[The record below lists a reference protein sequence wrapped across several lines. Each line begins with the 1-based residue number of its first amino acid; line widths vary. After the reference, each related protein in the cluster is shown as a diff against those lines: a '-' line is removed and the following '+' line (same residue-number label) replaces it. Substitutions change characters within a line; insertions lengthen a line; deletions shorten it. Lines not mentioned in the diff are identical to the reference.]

1 MAWYQFV
8 GMTKRNV
15 AVFLKDKTAV
25 FFSMLAPLI
34 TMFLY
39 LVFLK
44 STYMNSINEGLKPLK
59 DLIDFNDV
67 DSFSNAWLLSGVLG
81 TSCVTISLNSLAIM
95 VEDKERKI
103 DYDYS
108 ASPIKKEIIILSY
121 FFGSLINTLIIG
133 LIILSTGLI
142 VLSIIGNLYLNL
154 WQILYLYL
162 ILFIGCSSSTML
174 MMIIVAFFKKTT
186 AFSAFSGIV
195 SAIIG
200 FLIGAYVPVGSL
212 SSGVQNLASFIPGA
226 HIAALFRNNLM
237 GNILDKINS
246 DISGIDNGQFY
257 QNMYEQFALKLNFF
271 GYELNDF
278 LMIIYVL
285 LIIVVCFVINYIL
298 YKKSS
303 VHK

>member
-34 TMFLY
+34 IMFLY

-133 LIILSTGLI
+133 VIILSNGLI

>member
-34 TMFLY
+34 IMFLY